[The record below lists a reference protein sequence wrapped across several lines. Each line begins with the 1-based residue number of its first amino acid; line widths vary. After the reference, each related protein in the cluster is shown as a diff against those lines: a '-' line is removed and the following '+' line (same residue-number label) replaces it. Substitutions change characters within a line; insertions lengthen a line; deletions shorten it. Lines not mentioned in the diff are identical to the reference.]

1 MKKQVLFIILILL
14 HSCGF
19 NPIYS
24 TKDSNYKVISFEKNI
39 NNNLTSYI
47 QNSINML
54 SNENA
59 QKIFNIKFEFNEII
73 EVILKNSKGNPLK
86 NRINISVDLYLY
98 DSSKNLISSKTFNE
112 NFEYNISDN
121 KLNLREYEKNIKLNL
136 VDEITQQ
143 ILIFLASS

>member
-1 MKKQVLFIILILL
+1 
-14 HSCGF
+14 
-19 NPIYS
+19 
-24 TKDSNYKVISFEKNI
+24 
-39 NNNLTSYI
+39 
-47 QNSINML
+47 ML

-59 QKIFNIKFEFNEII
+59 EKSFNIKFEFNEII

-86 NRINISVDLYLY
+86 NRMNISVNLYLY
-98 DSSKNLISSKTFNE
+98 DSSQNLISSKTFNE

>member
-24 TKDSNYKVISFEKNI
+24 SKDSNYKVISFEKNI

-59 QKIFNIKFEFNEII
+59 EKSFNIKFEFNEII
-73 EVILKNSKGNPLK
+73 EVILKNSKGNPLNPK
-86 NRINISVDLYLY
+86 GTPLT
-98 DSSKNLISSKTFNE
+98 SKRNP
-112 NFEYNISDN
+112 
-121 KLNLREYEKNIKLNL
+121 
-136 VDEITQQ
+136 
-143 ILIFLASS
+143 

>member
-19 NPIYS
+19 NQIYS

-39 NNNLTSYI
+39 DNNLTSYI

-59 QKIFNIKFEFNEII
+59 QKSFNIKFEFNEII